1 MTVSLYSYTI
11 YHSSNAYLGTVLLRR
26 AIAELRGV
34 KLLRRPIYI
43 ARDRS
48 MIITELL
55 GGKENRTPAPTI
67 GSIAAAGRNVSRSLS
82 PTPIQASFTGGP
94 SAGRF
99 RPSTERN
106 CRPAHFMRPMPISAI
121 SSIRPC
127 SKTPGS
133 KPSMSTIR

>member
-67 GSIAAAGRNVSRSLS
+67 GGIAAAGRNVSRSLS
-82 PTPIQASFTGGP
+82 PTPIQASFTSGP
-94 SAGRF
+94 SAG
-99 RPSTERN
+99 
-106 CRPAHFMRPMPISAI
+106 PAPFMRPLPISAI

-127 SKTPGS
+127 SKPPGS